1 MNDLRSRIRVQT
13 DGKLQTAMLD
23 GLSDEQLVLVQD
35 YARYLR
41 DRLAW
46 GEPESLAEL
55 ATVSGRRDDDHALQA
70 LLEGA

>member
-1 MNDLRSRIRVQT
+1 MNDLRSRT
-13 DGKLQTAMLD
+13 AAMLD

-46 GEPESLAEL
+46 GEPEIESGSASSLAS
-55 ATVSGRRDDDHALQA
+55 VSGRRDDDHALQA